1 MKAEALT
8 FNQGELV
15 LINTILQVTD
25 IEGKPRTFSL
35 EGQAVAL
42 AVFNKLKATV
52 VDNKFPEEASI
63 DFTKEEKDRIY
74 EYLKAFQVT
83 IAQIEAKQTLTDKL
97 K

>member
-1 MKAEALT
+1 MKEALT

-15 LINTILQVTD
+15 LINTILQITD
-25 IEGKPRTFSL
+25 VEGKPRTFTL
-35 EGQAVAL
+35 EGQSVAL
-42 AVFNKLKATV
+42 SIFNKLKATA

-74 EYLKAFQVT
+74 EYLKPFQVT
-83 IAQIEAKQTLTDKL
+83 IAQIEAKQSITDKL